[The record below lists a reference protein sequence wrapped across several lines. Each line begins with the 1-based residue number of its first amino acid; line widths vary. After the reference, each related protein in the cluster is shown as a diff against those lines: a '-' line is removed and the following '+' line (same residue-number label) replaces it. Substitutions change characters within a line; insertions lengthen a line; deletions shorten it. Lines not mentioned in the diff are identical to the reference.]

1 MQQNTLPQWFSSL
14 VHLTRFGEIDEVLR
28 SRDFI
33 QGTHREA
40 PMFLGDTLLLID
52 GDEHFERRRM
62 ESPLFN
68 RPALAYYERH
78 ALRPVISKALAEA
91 KAAAPTGGPVRAD
104 LVTLT
109 RTMLWR
115 IAAAT
120 TGIDGVEGVEP
131 TERFIHQVNALGD
144 ASTVQWSTR
153 PHEEVQAEGLEIRQ
167 AMVAEFYQP
176 SLERRQALV
185 DAHRA
190 GEIGMDE
197 LPRDLITS
205 MLLHRD
211 ESWDDDLLLREATL
225 YLIAATRTTLHVVPH
240 ALHHLR
246 EWLAENPADE
256 ASATDPAF
264 LRDVASEALRLH
276 PPSPALVREAVRDT
290 TLSTGRTIVA
300 GQRVGLLFKPANM
313 DTDVFGHDAASF
325 DPHRA
330 TATASAKA
338 WGLSFGG
345 GEHLCIGRSLVIGLG
360 GRNEDGSDSTDGTV
374 VAILLA
380 LAQAGCRPDPDRP
393 AQMLT
398 TSLYE
403 AYASYPILLD

>member
-1 MQQNTLPQWFSSL
+1 MEQNTLPTWFSSL
-14 VHLTRFGEIDEVLR
+14 EHLTRFAEVDEVLR
-28 SRDFI
+28 SRDFV

-68 RPALAYYERH
+68 RAALAYYERH
-78 ALRPVISKALAEA
+78 ALRPVIARALDEA
-91 KAAAPTGGPVRAD
+91 RSSAPIDGPVRAD
-104 LVTLT
+104 LVALT

-115 IAAAT
+115 IAAVT

-131 TERFIHQVNALGD
+131 TERFIEQVNALGD

-153 PHEEVQAEGLEIRQ
+153 PHHEVQAEGLKIRD
-167 AMVAEFYQP
+167 AMVREFYQP
-176 SLERRQALV
+176 SVERRQALV
-185 DAHRA
+185 DAQRA
-190 GEIGMDE
+190 GTIGLDE

-211 ESWDDDLLLREATL
+211 ESWDDALMLREATL
-225 YLIAATRTTLHVVPH
+225 YLIAATRTTLHIVPH

-246 EWLAENPADE
+246 AWLTEHPADE
-256 ASATDPAF
+256 AVADDPAF
-264 LRDVASEALRLH
+264 LRKVASESLRLH
-276 PPSPALVREAVRDT
+276 PPSPALVREAVCDT
-290 TLSTGRTIVA
+290 TLLSGRTIVA

-313 DTDVFGHDAASF
+313 DTDVFGADAETF
-325 DPHRA
+325 DPHR
-330 TATASAKA
+330 TTGSVKG

-360 GRNEDGSDSTDGTV
+360 GRNDDGSDSTDGTV

-380 LAQAGCRPDPDRP
+380 LARANARPDPDRP
-393 AQMLT
+393 PQTLT

-403 AYASYPILLD
+403 AYASYPIILD